1 MYGLIKKKTGIAPK
15 SDKYDLPNMAN
26 CLAANKSRR
35 ENEHINAMVF
45 HDEYYRE
52 RMRNI
57 QATYKV
63 KQDNSPGLGYT
74 SRIRLIWDHDRLLG
88 TFDLDVFNGSFVIDP
103 GPGQDHFKA
112 DVEYSKFHEAL
123 AKDKESSEESAD
135 DDDDGGDDEIAATKE
150 YRFKWRGTNA
160 KIPHKSF
167 NSAFTIGKIRFGNG
181 KIWGHFEAMSGVGYP
196 GGRCEF
202 HGKIPHGPCLV
213 DMSVQEFIDKW
224 NGYAETEEDEIPRS
238 PTPRSTIAKSPS
250 EHDDTYSTGSLMDDT
265 SQLKEWTEKDQ
276 QSFIEMITGIY
287 DITSREIEEDWL
299 STSKGLMARLH
310 VDQQQGKVL
319 GYFDIGIVE
328 GFLCLN
334 DSLEALTHNSP
345 MEFKWYGRGTFSG
358 STEQG
363 TGTLAIRSRGA
374 RTVQGMFYDMPD
386 KNDGQVDF
394 HGMRRLLPAGV
405 SGRGSGYYRAQWE
418 EYNCKKSEL
427 PQATATATATATA
440 HKGRWGVRQ
449 ELAKRVSWKRSG
461 ESG

>member
-1 MYGLIKKKTGIAPK
+1 MFGLVKKKTGMRPA
-15 SDKYDLPNMAN
+15 SDKYDLPDVAK

-63 KQDNSPGLGYT
+63 RQDNSPGLGYT

-88 TFDLDVFNGSFVIDP
+88 TFDLDIFKGSLVIDP

-112 DVEYSKFHEAL
+112 DIEYSKFHEAR

-135 DDDDGGDDEIAATKE
+135 DNDEEDGGDDEIAATRE

-160 KIPHKSF
+160 HVPHKSF

-181 KIWGHFEAMSGVGYP
+181 KIWGHFEAMSGVGFP

-202 HGKIPHGPCLV
+202 QGKIPHGPCLV
-213 DMSVQEFIDKW
+213 DMSIQEFIDKW
-224 NGYAETEEDEIPRS
+224 NGYAEIEEDEIPRS
-238 PTPRSTIAKSPS
+238 PTPKSTIAKSLS
-250 EHDDTYSTGSLMDDT
+250 EHDGAHSTGSLMDDT
-265 SQLKEWTEKDQ
+265 SQLKKWTEKDQ

-287 DITSREIEEDWL
+287 DITSREIEEDWS
-299 STSKGLMARLH
+299 STSKGLMVRLH

-334 DSLEALTHNSP
+334 VGLEDLTHYGP

-358 STEQG
+358 STEKG
-363 TGTLAIRSRGA
+363 TGTLAIRTRGA
-374 RTVQGMFYDMPD
+374 RTVEGIFRDMPD

-394 HGMRRLLPAGV
+394 HGTRRLLPAGV
-405 SGRGSGYYRAQWE
+405 SGRGTGYYRAQWE
-418 EYNCKKSEL
+418 ECMRAKLEVPL
-427 PQATATATATATA
+427 AMATP

-449 ELAKRVSWKRSG
+449 ELAKRVSWKRSAD
-461 ESG
+461 SS

>member
-1 MYGLIKKKTGIAPK
+1 MYGLIKKKTGMPTA
-15 SDKYDLPNMAN
+15 SDKYDLPIMAN

-45 HDEYYRE
+45 NDEYYRE

-88 TFDLDVFNGSFVIDP
+88 TFDLDVFKGSLVIDP

-112 DVEYSKFHEAL
+112 DIEYSKFHEAR

-135 DDDDGGDDEIAATKE
+135 DEDDDDGGDDEIAATKE

-167 NSAFTIGKIRFGNG
+167 NSTFTIGKIRFGNG

-250 EHDDTYSTGSLMDDT
+250 EHDGAHSTGSLMDDT

-276 QSFIEMITGIY
+276 QNFIEMITGIY
-287 DITSREIEEDWL
+287 DITSREIEEDWV
-299 STSKGLMARLH
+299 SSSKGLMVRLH
-310 VDQQQGKVL
+310 VDQQQGKVM
-319 GYFDIGIVE
+319 GSFDIGIVE

-334 DSLEALTHNSP
+334 HGLEALKHYSP
-345 MEFKWYGRGTFSG
+345 IEFEWYGRGTFSG
-358 STEQG
+358 SIEQG
-363 TGTLAIRSRGA
+363 TGTLAIRTQGA
-374 RTVQGMFYDMPD
+374 RTVEGIFSDMPD

-405 SGRGSGYYRAQWE
+405 SGRGSGYYRAQWKE
-418 EYNCKKSEL
+418 HKRVKPEVPLEMAI
-427 PQATATATATATA
+427 ATP

-461 ESG
+461 ESA